1 MAGFF
6 EEERD
11 NNGGRERQR
20 DMRRNICRVRDR
32 WEAQGKQKNENR
44 AASCSENSVE
54 RATVTTEES
63 KDKTY
68 EGM

>member
-1 MAGFF
+1 MQS
-6 EEERD
+6 ERH
-11 NNGGRERQR
+11 
-20 DMRRNICRVRDR
+20 R
-32 WEAQGKQKNENR
+32 WEAQGKQKKENR

-68 EGM
+68 EEK